1 MEEKRRINFIYVI
14 IGVFGS
20 VIGIF
25 IGYLLAG
32 VFGLTESMSA
42 SDAFFTVLANPFAGY
57 KNNFTPILMLLGFII
72 FESGYAMF
80 LFTRGKEEV
89 VDEEEYEPDIISLV
103 DIDDMVKKEPSDLE
117 LFGNL
122 DKEKSK
128 TDKKEEQYTMDRDFV
143 ASEDS
148 KKSSKDSDNND
159 EMDEKLSFGSEI
171 MDEMLGDHYTL
182 EQMVAMISIK
192 KYMKDVTADVLKRM
206 FPPEMSAEEIS
217 SYIEI
222 FYG

>member
-1 MEEKRRINFIYVI
+1 MEDNRRIKLIYML

-20 VIGIF
+20 AIGIF

-32 VFGLTESMSA
+32 VFGLTDTMSF

-57 KNNFTPILMLLGFII
+57 KNNFTPILMLLGFIV
-72 FESGYAMF
+72 FESAYALF
-80 LFTRGKEEV
+80 LFTRTSEEPI
-89 VDEEEYEPDIISLV
+89 DEEEYEPDIIELV
-103 DIDDMVKKEPSDLE
+103 DIDVKKEEPSDLE

-122 DKEKSK
+122 ALDKGK
-128 TDKKEEQYTMDRDFV
+128 TVKKEETGAVDRDFV
-143 ASEDS
+143 SASET
-148 KKSSKDSDNND
+148 KKAAADDKAF
-159 EMDEKLSFGSEI
+159 EEVDEKLSFGSEI

-192 KYMKDVTADVLKRM
+192 KYMKDVNADILKRM
-206 FPPEMSAEEIS
+206 FSPEMSAEEIS
-217 SYIEI
+217 SYIDI

>member
-1 MEEKRRINFIYVI
+1 MEEKRRINFIYII
-14 IGVFGS
+14 IGVCGS
-20 VIGIF
+20 LIGVY

-32 VFGLTESMSA
+32 IFGLTETMSL
-42 SDAFFTVLANPFAGY
+42 SDAVFTVLANPFAGY
-57 KNNFTPILMLLGFII
+57 KNNFTPILMLLGFIV
-72 FESGYAMF
+72 FESGFALF
-80 LFTRGKEEV
+80 LFTRNKEDAIIE
-89 VDEEEYEPDIISLV
+89 DEYKPDIIDLV
-103 DIDDMVKKEPSDLE
+103 DVDEMIKNEPSDME
-117 LFGNL
+117 LFGSL
-122 DKEKSK
+122 GTTKAQ
-128 TDKKEEQYTMDRDFV
+128 TDKKEKDFKVDRDFV
-143 ASEDS
+143 SSEDP
-148 KKSSKDSDNND
+148 KSISNGNEHSEDV
-159 EMDEKLSFGSEI
+159 EEKLSFGSEI

>member
-1 MEEKRRINFIYVI
+1 
-14 IGVFGS
+14 
-20 VIGIF
+20 
-25 IGYLLAG
+25 
-32 VFGLTESMSA
+32 
-42 SDAFFTVLANPFAGY
+42 
-57 KNNFTPILMLLGFII
+57 MLLGFII